1 MLKLQ
6 SSCRSGMT
14 HTDQGSTT
22 PLTLEF
28 PPRGSCSTWAP
39 EIRVNLLYFW
49 KLELG
54 HIVWQFQ
61 VSGQEREEKHETG
74 AFSET
79 PAWVTVFFISFYIWI
94 PCELH
99 CHSSS
104 RAALPQSHPPQ
115 SIHLPHCP
123 LCSNSGTCSL
133 GSLTFIHSNPWSL
146 LGDTWFLQSFHLL
159 QVCLYKI
166 CMNVHLA
173 FPEIAN
179 STLNK

>member
-39 EIRVNLLYFW
+39 EIHVNLLYFW

-54 HIVWQFQ
+54 HIVLQFQ

-79 PAWVTVFFISFYIWI
+79 PAWVAVFFISFYIWI

-104 RAALPQSHPPQ
+104 RAALPQSHP
-115 SIHLPHCP
+115 L
-123 LCSNSGTCSL
+123 SL
-133 GSLTFIHSNPWSL
+133 YTSLTALFVLIPELVSWALSPLYSQIRDLFWVIHDFYSLFI
-146 LGDTWFLQSFHLL
+146 F
-159 QVCLYKI
+159 YKFVFI
-166 CMNVHLA
+166 RSA
-173 FPEIAN
+173 WTFI
-179 STLNK
+179 